1 MSFLNLFSRQGSS
14 WARTAS
20 CHLRAAGSSRRPA
33 SRLLLCRTGLPAC
46 AAARSVWDVAG
57 GFGLGSVLQALAALF
72 RVCSLRPHQG
82 ASQQPSARVETRGP
96 RLQLPPVWNSPPML
110 QLFGSLFLVPL
121 SRKGSSQWHC
131 HTAPQLGPP
140 SGKMKTKGLAPP
152 LGQIQWEDGG
162 GEPPANTPTPKGR
175 SSSFASS
182 PVTCQRLSSEHDRM
196 APDPKAQLRGET
208 REHQRERERP
218 GQRRAGL
225 ACQLGRGSSCGHVT
239 PNTSLR
245 QGCSGPRGTKTK

>member
-20 CHLRAAGSSRRPA
+20 CHLRAAGSSRRPV
-33 SRLLLCRTGLPAC
+33 SRLLLCRTGLPAR

-140 SGKMKTKGLAPP
+140 SGKMKTKGLTPP
-152 LGQIQWEDGG
+152 LGQIQWGDGG
-162 GEPPANTPTPKGR
+162 GRTTRKHPHPQR
-175 SSSFASS
+175 SFFKFCFLPSH
-182 PVTCQRLSSEHDRM
+182 LSE
-196 APDPKAQLRGET
+196 AQ
-208 REHQRERERP
+208 Q
-218 GQRRAGL
+218 
-225 ACQLGRGSSCGHVT
+225 
-239 PNTSLR
+239 
-245 QGCSGPRGTKTK
+245 